1 MGAFALYLWIPR
13 AIVKQGG
20 VGFYPDSA
28 PAPGPGPKSKEFVM
42 ESSPM
47 LLALLGLIALLLV
60 AVLVVVW
67 RTQRPVPPPV
77 LDPRLDQLAGQLQS
91 LSASQ
96 TAAQSA
102 LDQRLEQRLGLLAAR
117 VQERLALSA
126 TEAGQSLGELKE
138 RLAVIDAAQKNIA
151 ELSTRMVSLQDI
163 LSNKQARGAFGEVQ
177 LADIVRTVMA
187 PINYEFQATL
197 TGGKR
202 VDCLLKLPNPP
213 GPIGIDSKFPLES
226 YRAIRDA
233 QDDAA
238 LVLARREFSAAIRLH
253 VKAIA
258 EKYIVPG
265 ETADSALM
273 FVPSEAVYAEV
284 HTNFPNLVEEAGRVR
299 VWIVSPT
306 TLMATLTT
314 MRAVLKD
321 VRMREQ
327 AHVIQAKVG
336 ELAKDLDRLDTRV
349 GKLQQHFDQ
358 AVDDVRQIRISTD
371 KALKKAD
378 DIESVGL
385 EAPEVVPESVTA
397 VVASPVLD
405 AKA

>member
-1 MGAFALYLWIPR
+1 
-13 AIVKQGG
+13 
-20 VGFYPDSA
+20 
-28 PAPGPGPKSKEFVM
+28 M
-42 ESSPM
+42 ESSPI
-47 LLALLGLIALLLV
+47 LLVLLGIITLLLV
-60 AVLVVVW
+60 AVLVVVF
-67 RTQRPVPPPV
+67 RRNQAPAAAP
-77 LDPRLDQLAGQLQS
+77 DPRLDQLAGQLQS
-91 LSASQ
+91 LSAAQ
-96 TAAQSA
+96 AAAQA
-102 LDQRLEQRLGLLAAR
+102 AIDQRLDQRLNQLSDR
-117 VQERLALSA
+117 VHERLALSA

-187 PINYEFQATL
+187 PVNYEFQATL
-197 TGGKR
+197 SGGKR

-213 GPIGIDSKFPLES
+213 GAIGIDSKFPLES
-226 YRAIRDA
+226 YRAIRDS

-238 LVLARREFSAAIRLH
+238 LVQARREFSAAIRLH
-253 VKAIA
+253 VRAIA

-273 FVPSEAVYAEV
+273 FVPSEAVYAEI
-284 HTNFPNLVEEAGRVR
+284 HANFPNLVEEAGRVR

-336 ELAKDLDRLDTRV
+336 ELAKDIERLDERA
-349 GKLQQHFDQ
+349 GRLQKHFDQ

-371 KALKKAD
+371 KVVKKAD
-378 DIESVGL
+378 DIEKVGL
-385 EAPEVVPESVTA
+385 EAPEATA
-397 VVASPVLD
+397 GLENPLPKIPVAS
-405 AKA
+405 

>member
-1 MGAFALYLWIPR
+1 
-13 AIVKQGG
+13 
-20 VGFYPDSA
+20 
-28 PAPGPGPKSKEFVM
+28 M
-42 ESSPM
+42 ESSPLM
-47 LLALLGLIALLLV
+47 LALLGLIALLLV
-60 AVLVVVW
+60 GVIVLVL
-67 RTQRPVPPPV
+67 RPKPQPVPAP
-77 LDPRLDQLAGQLQS
+77 DPRLDQLAGQI
-91 LSASQ
+91 Q
-96 TAAQSA
+96 TLAAAQA
-102 LDQRLEQRLGLLAAR
+102 AAQAAIDQRLDQRLNTLSDR

-126 TEAGQSLGELKE
+126 TEAGQSLSELKE

-187 PINYEFQATL
+187 PVNYEFQATL
-197 TGGKR
+197 SGGKR

-213 GPIGIDSKFPLES
+213 GAIGIDSKFPLES

-238 LVLARREFSAAIRLH
+238 SVQARREFSAAIRLH
-253 VKAIA
+253 VRAIA

-273 FVPSEAVYAEV
+273 FVPSEAVYAEI
-284 HTNFPNLVEEAGRVR
+284 HANFPNLVEEAGRVR

-336 ELAKDLDRLDTRV
+336 ELAKDLDRLDNRV
-349 GKLQQHFDQ
+349 GKLQNHFDQ
-358 AVDDVRQIRISTD
+358 AVEDVRQIRISTD
-371 KALKKAD
+371 KALKKSA

-385 EAPEVVPESVTA
+385 EAPETTALENPVPTIPA
-397 VVASPVLD
+397 A
-405 AKA
+405 

>member
-1 MGAFALYLWIPR
+1 
-13 AIVKQGG
+13 
-20 VGFYPDSA
+20 
-28 PAPGPGPKSKEFVM
+28 M
-42 ESSPM
+42 ETSPI
-47 LLALLGLIALLLV
+47 LLAGLGIIALLLV
-60 AVLVVVW
+60 AVLVAIL
-67 RTQRPVPPPV
+67 RPRPVPAPA
-77 LDPRLDQLAGQLQS
+77 LDPRLDQLAGQMQS
-91 LSASQ
+91 LSAAQ
-96 TAAQSA
+96 AAAQA
-102 LDQRLEQRLGLLAAR
+102 AIDQRLDQRLNQLSDRM
-117 VQERLALSA
+117 QERLALSA
-126 TEAGQSLGELKE
+126 TESGQSLGELKE

-187 PINYEFQATL
+187 PVNYEFQATL
-197 TGGKR
+197 SGGKR

-213 GPIGIDSKFPLES
+213 GAIGIDSKFPLES

-238 LVLARREFSAAIRLH
+238 TVLARREFSAAIRLH
-253 VKAIA
+253 VRAIA
-258 EKYIVPG
+258 EKYIVAG

-284 HTNFPNLVEEAGRVR
+284 HANFPNLVEEAGRLR

-327 AHVIQAKVG
+327 AHVIQAKVV
-336 ELAKDLDRLDTRV
+336 ELGKDIERLDERAE
-349 GKLQQHFDQ
+349 KLQKHFDG
-358 AVDDVRQIRISTD
+358 AVESVRQIRISAD
-371 KALKKAD
+371 KVVKKAD
-378 DIESVGL
+378 DIEKVGL
-385 EAPEVVPESVTA
+385 EAPDSGAGIDQPLPRIP
-397 VVASPVLD
+397 VAG
-405 AKA
+405 

>member
-1 MGAFALYLWIPR
+1 M
-13 AIVKQGG
+13 
-20 VGFYPDSA
+20 D
-28 PAPGPGPKSKEFVM
+28 
-42 ESSPM
+42 SSPI

-60 AVLVVVW
+60 AVLVLVL
-67 RTQRPVPPPV
+67 RPKPLPAPAP
-77 LDPRLDQLAGQLQS
+77 DPRIDQLAGQIQS
-91 LSASQ
+91 LAASQ
-96 TAAQSA
+96 AASQA
-102 LDQRLEQRLGLLAAR
+102 AIDQRLDQRLNTLSDR

-177 LADIVRTVMA
+177 LAGLVRDAM
-187 PINYEFQATL
+187 PPNSYEFQAPL
-197 TGGKR
+197 GEGKR

-213 GPIGIDSKFPLES
+213 GAIGIDAKFPLEA
-226 YRAIRDA
+226 YRAIRDS
-233 QDDAA
+233 QDDVS
-238 LVLARREFSAAIRLH
+238 LTQARRDFSTAIKLH
-253 VKAIA
+253 VRAIA

-265 ETADSALM
+265 VTADSALM
-273 FVPSEAVYAEV
+273 FLPSEAVYAEL
-284 HTNFPNLVEEAGRVR
+284 HANFPNLVEEAGRAR

-336 ELAKDLDRLDTRV
+336 ELAKDLDRLDNRV
-349 GKLQQHFDQ
+349 GKLQNHFDQ
-358 AVDDVRQIRISTD
+358 AVEDVRQIRISTD
-371 KALKKAD
+371 KALKKSA

-385 EAPEVVPESVTA
+385 ETPETAALDNPVPKIP
-397 VVASPVLD
+397 VAS
-405 AKA
+405 

>member
-1 MGAFALYLWIPR
+1 
-13 AIVKQGG
+13 
-20 VGFYPDSA
+20 
-28 PAPGPGPKSKEFVM
+28 M
-42 ESSPM
+42 ESSPI
-47 LLALLGLIALLLV
+47 LLVLLGIIALALV
-60 AVLVVVW
+60 AVLVVLF
-67 RTQRPVPPPV
+67 RRNRAPEAVP
-77 LDPRLDQLAGQLQS
+77 DPRLDQLAGQLQS
-91 LSASQ
+91 LA
-96 TAAQSA
+96 AAQA
-102 LDQRLEQRLGLLAAR
+102 AAQAAIDQRLDQRLNLLSDR

-187 PINYEFQATL
+187 PVNYEFQATL
-197 TGGKR
+197 SGGKR

-213 GPIGIDSKFPLES
+213 GAIGIDSKFPLES

-233 QDDAA
+233 ADDAA

-253 VKAIA
+253 VRAIA
-258 EKYIVPG
+258 EKYIIAG

-273 FVPSEAVYAEV
+273 FVPSEAVYAEI
-284 HTNFPNLVEEAGRVR
+284 HANFPNLVEEAGRVR

-336 ELAKDLDRLDTRV
+336 ELAKDIDRLDTRV

-358 AVDDVRQIRISTD
+358 AVEDVRQIRISTD
-371 KALKKAD
+371 KVVKKAD
-378 DIESVGL
+378 DIEKVGL
-385 EAPEVVPESVTA
+385 EAPEAAAGLENPLPKIP
-397 VVASPVLD
+397 VAS
-405 AKA
+405 

>member
-1 MGAFALYLWIPR
+1 
-13 AIVKQGG
+13 
-20 VGFYPDSA
+20 
-28 PAPGPGPKSKEFVM
+28 M
-42 ESSPM
+42 ESSPLLTGLLGAIVLL
-47 LLALLGLIALLLV
+47 LLA
-60 AVLVVVW
+60 VLAILW
-67 RTQRPVPPPV
+67 RRGQPAAAPDR
-77 LDPRLDQLAGQLQS
+77 RLDQLSGQLQA

-96 TAAQSA
+96 AAAQSA
-102 LDQRLEQRLGLLAAR
+102 IDQRLDQRLGNLADR

-126 TEAGQSLGELKE
+126 TESGQSLAELKE

-197 TGGKR
+197 GTGKR

-213 GPIGIDSKFPLES
+213 GAIGIDAKFPLEA

-233 QDDAA
+233 QDDVA
-238 LVLARREFSAAIRLH
+238 LTAARREFSAAIRLH
-253 VKAIA
+253 VRAIA

-273 FVPSEAVYAEV
+273 FLPSEAVYAEL
-284 HTNFPNLVEEAGRVR
+284 HASFPNLVEEAGRLR

-336 ELAKDLDRLDTRV
+336 ELAKDLDRLDIRV
-349 GKLQQHFDQ
+349 GKLQSHFDQ
-358 AVDDVRQIRISTD
+358 AVEDVRQIRVSTD
-371 KALKKAD
+371 KAMKKAD

-385 EAPEVVPESVTA
+385 EEPVAVADTVAVTN
-397 VVASPVLD
+397 PPLITGD
-405 AKA
+405 

>member
-1 MGAFALYLWIPR
+1 M
-13 AIVKQGG
+13 
-20 VGFYPDSA
+20 DSA
-28 PAPGPGPKSKEFVM
+28 GYRQANRGGFLSRFGFTWPKSKEFVM
-42 ESSPM
+42 ESSP
-47 LLALLGLIALLLV
+47 LFTALLILIALMLA

-67 RTQRPVPPPV
+67 RGQRLRAQIAP
-77 LDPRLDQLAGQLQS
+77 DPRLDQLAGQLQS
-91 LSASQ
+91 LSAAQASAQ
-96 TAAQSA
+96 AAM
-102 LDQRLEQRLGLLAAR
+102 DQRLDLRLSHLADR

-126 TEAGQSLGELKE
+126 TEAGQSLGDLKE

-197 TGGKR
+197 ASGKR

-213 GPIGIDSKFPLES
+213 GAIGIDSKFPLES

-238 LVLARREFSAAIRLH
+238 LILARREFSAAIRLH
-253 VKAIA
+253 VRAIA
-258 EKYIVPG
+258 EKYIVMG

-273 FVPSEAVYAEV
+273 FVPSEAVYAEI
-284 HTNFPNLVEEAGRVR
+284 HASFPNLVEEAGRVR

-336 ELAKDLDRLDTRV
+336 ELFKDLERLDTRV

-358 AVDDVRQIRISTD
+358 AVEDVRQIRISTD
-371 KALKKAD
+371 KAMKKAD
-378 DIESVGL
+378 DIEGVGL
-385 EAPEVVPESVTA
+385 EAPEVVT
-397 VVASPVLD
+397 VAAPNAALD
-405 AKA
+405 ARA

>member
-1 MGAFALYLWIPR
+1 M
-13 AIVKQGG
+13 
-20 VGFYPDSA
+20 D
-28 PAPGPGPKSKEFVM
+28 
-42 ESSPM
+42 SSPA
-47 LLALLGLIALLLV
+47 LLALLALIALLLL
-60 AVLVVVW
+60 AVLALVW
-67 RTQRPVPPPV
+67 RGTRSAPVIAT
-77 LDPRLDQLAGQLQS
+77 DPKLDQLAGQLQS
-91 LSASQ
+91 LA
-96 TAAQSA
+96 AAQASA
-102 LDQRLEQRLGLLAAR
+102 QAAIDQRLDARLNQLSDR
-117 VQERLALSA
+117 VHERLALSA

-187 PINYEFQATL
+187 PVNYEFQAQI
-197 TGGKR
+197 GDGKR

-213 GPIGIDSKFPLES
+213 GAIGIDSKFPLES

-233 QDDAA
+233 DGDAA
-238 LVLARREFSAAIRLH
+238 LVQARREFSTAIRLH

-273 FVPSEAVYAEV
+273 FVPSEAVYAEI
-284 HTNFPNLVEEAGRVR
+284 HANFPNLVEEAGRVR

-358 AVDDVRQIRISTD
+358 AVEDVRQIRISTD
-371 KALKKAD
+371 KAMKKAD

-385 EAPEVVPESVTA
+385 EAPEAVTVAVSVPNPALE
-397 VVASPVLD
+397 
-405 AKA
+405 AKG

>member
-1 MGAFALYLWIPR
+1 
-13 AIVKQGG
+13 
-20 VGFYPDSA
+20 
-28 PAPGPGPKSKEFVM
+28 M
-42 ESSPM
+42 ESGP
-47 LLALLGLIALLLV
+47 LLALLALIALLLV
-60 AVLVVVW
+60 AVLVIVW
-67 RTQRPVPPPV
+67 RGKAPVAEALP
-77 LDPRLDQLAGQLQS
+77 DPRIDQLAGQLQS
-91 LSASQ
+91 LV
-96 TAAQSA
+96 AAQASA
-102 LDQRLEQRLGLLAAR
+102 QAAMDQRLDARLNQLSDR
-117 VQERLALSA
+117 MHERLALSA

-151 ELSTRMVSLQDI
+151 DLSTRMVSLQDI

-177 LADIVRTVMA
+177 LAAIVQDTL
-187 PINYEFQATL
+187 PNTNYEFQAPL
-197 TGGKR
+197 GDGKR

-213 GPIGIDSKFPLES
+213 GAIGIDSKFPLEP

-238 LVLARREFSAAIRLH
+238 LVQARREFSTAIRLH

-273 FVPSEAVYAEV
+273 FVPSEAVYAEL
-284 HTNFPNLVEEAGRVR
+284 HANFPNLVEEAGRSR

-358 AVDDVRQIRISTD
+358 AVEDVRQIRISTD
-371 KALKKAD
+371 KAMKKAD

-385 EAPEVVPESVTA
+385 EAPETVSL
-397 VVASPVLD
+397 VATNPALA
-405 AKA
+405 AKG